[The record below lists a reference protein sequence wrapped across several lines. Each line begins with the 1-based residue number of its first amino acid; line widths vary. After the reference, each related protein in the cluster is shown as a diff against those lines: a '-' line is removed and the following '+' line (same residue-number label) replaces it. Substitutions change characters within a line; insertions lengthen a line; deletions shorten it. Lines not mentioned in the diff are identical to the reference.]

1 MSAKHMAPGPSD
13 PKKRPSQGPTYR
25 ASHVRQTAS
34 PYGRSQTAGPQPS
47 PHRATRASR
56 TAAAPTASASAA
68 PAPSRHGASEL
79 DRVKSRSGRPAPG
92 KRRRRG
98 PRWWQVTLIVVAVLA
113 VVAGAFGFAMYQDV
127 KAIQSEVGNVK
138 QEFAVYKDALMNGKS
153 DQLSGSAASLA
164 QSTQSM
170 ADHVS
175 SPLWRLVELVPT
187 YGQDVRQ
194 ARELVNAANIL
205 VHNGLVPFSNDLNGV
220 SVKSLVKDG
229 GQVDIEILRRLID
242 AVLEIREP
250 LQDTIHT
257 VRSMEPFHIQ
267 RLNDL
272 IDGARSTLATAD
284 SLLDEADDVLPQLPS
299 MLGADGQTKTYL
311 VLALNNVETRSAGGF
326 PGSWGTMTV
335 TDGKIVLNNDFA
347 AVQNERQEGGT
358 GFSPTA
364 EEVAAFDMGSVV
376 DNPGSSMMT
385 PQFPRAAEAAAQSWL
400 AFKGQA
406 VNGVVAIDPVFLQSL
421 LAVTGQAVDINGVH
435 VDGSNAAA
443 VLMHDT
449 YWNLPVEAQ
458 DAFFASVAGSSF
470 QAVFQ
475 GLGHA
480 DSGDLAKTFMDGA
493 LARNFQVWM
502 ADEAQEAAIDA
513 LGFSGRLED
522 DPAKPVLGTY
532 TNDYTWSKMD
542 WYLDMRTSVGEG
554 TKNPDGSTSYPV
566 TTTVTNA
573 MTEAE
578 AASAPYYVYGGNPD
592 KRSQGD
598 MLTHLYLMAPAGGS
612 ISNVQGTGGV
622 FSAAQHTVYGFD
634 EWTCALQENPGE
646 TTTVTYTVTTSPQAT
661 EPLAVDRTP
670 AARTFS

>member
-13 PKKRPSQGPTYR
+13 PKKRPSQGPAYR
-25 ASHVRQTAS
+25 ASHVRRTAS

-164 QSTQSM
+164 QSTQTM

-175 SPLWRLVELVPT
+175 SPLWALAELAPVC
-187 YGQDVRQ
+187 GQDVRQ
-194 ARELVNAANIL
+194 ARELVNSANIL
-205 VHNGLVPFSNDLNGV
+205 THNGLVPFSNSLNGV

-229 GQVDIEILRRLID
+229 GQVDIPILQKVID
-242 AVLEIREP
+242 AVLEVQGP
-250 LQDTIHT
+250 LKDTIHT
-257 VRSMEPFHIQ
+257 VQSMEPFHIHK
-267 RLNDL
+267 LNDL
-272 IDGARSTLATAD
+272 IDSTRSALSTASD
-284 SLLDEADDVLPQLPS
+284 LLDEADDVLPQLPS
-299 MLGADGQTKTYL
+299 MLGANGETKTYL
-311 VLALNNVETRSAGGF
+311 VVALNNVETRSSGGF

-335 TDGKIVLNNDFA
+335 TDGKIALGDFSA
-347 AVQNERQEGGT
+347 IQGLRQEGGT

-480 DSGDLAKTFMDGA
+480 DSGDLAKTFIDGA
-493 LARNFQVWM
+493 RTRNFQVWM

>member
-13 PKKRPSQGPTYR
+13 PKKRPSQGPAHR
-25 ASHVRQTAS
+25 ASHARQTAS
-34 PYGRSQTAGPQPS
+34 SYGRSQTAAPQSS
-47 PHRATRASR
+47 PHRAARAPR
-56 TAAAPTASASAA
+56 TAAVPAASAPAA
-68 PAPSRHGASEL
+68 AASSRHGASEL

-98 PRWWQVTLIVVAVLA
+98 LRWWQVTLIVIAVLV
-113 VVAGAFGFAMYQDV
+113 VVAGACGFAMYQDV
-127 KAIQSEVGNVK
+127 KAIQSEVDDVK

-164 QSTQSM
+164 QSTQTM

-175 SPLWRLVELVPT
+175 SPLWALAELAPV

-194 ARELVNAANIL
+194 ARELVNSANIL
-205 VHNGLVPFSNDLNGV
+205 THNGLVPFSNSLNGV

-229 GQVDIEILRRLID
+229 GQVDIPILQKVID
-242 AVLEIREP
+242 AVLEVQGP
-250 LQDTIHT
+250 LKDTIHT
-257 VRSMEPFHIQ
+257 VQSMEPFHIQ
-267 RLNDL
+267 KLNDL
-272 IDGARSTLATAD
+272 IDSTRSALSTASD
-284 SLLDEADDVLPQLPS
+284 LLDEADDVLPQLPS
-299 MLGADGQTKTYL
+299 MLGANGETKTYL
-311 VLALNNVETRSAGGF
+311 VVALNNVETRSSGGF

-335 TDGKIVLNNDFA
+335 TDGKIALGDFSA
-347 AVQNERQEGGT
+347 IQGLRQEGGT

-364 EEVAAFDMGSVV
+364 EEVAAFDMGSVST
-376 DNPGSSMMT
+376 NPGSSMMT
-385 PQFPRAAEAAAQSWL
+385 PQFPRAAAAAAQSWL
-400 AFKGQA
+400 AFMGQA

-421 LAVTGQAVDINGVH
+421 LAVTGQAVDVGGVH

-458 DAFFASVAGSSF
+458 DAFFAGVAGSSF

-513 LGFSGRLED
+513 LGFSGGLED